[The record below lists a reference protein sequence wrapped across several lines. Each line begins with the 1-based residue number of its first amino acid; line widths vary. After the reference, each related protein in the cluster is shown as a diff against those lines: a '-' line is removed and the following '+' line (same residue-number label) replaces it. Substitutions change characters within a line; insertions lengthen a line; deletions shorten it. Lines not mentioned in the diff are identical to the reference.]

1 MGVAGYLTLSAR
13 STYNDAI
20 TAHCGGSKTGCD
32 ADGLTIT
39 HDARSKAN
47 LATIV
52 VGAGA
57 ALTAVGVIL
66 YVTAPTS
73 EPRGEHA
80 LRVTPTAGP
89 NVMGVVLD
97 GRF

>member
-1 MGVAGYLTLSAR
+1 MGVAGYLTLLAR
-13 STYNDAI
+13 STYNDAL

-39 HDARSKAN
+39 HDARNKAN

-57 ALTAVGVIL
+57 AITAVGVIL
-66 YVTAPTS
+66 YVTAPSTQ
-73 EPRGEHA
+73 PRGEHA
-80 LRVTPTAGP
+80 LRVTPSAGP
-89 NVMGVVLD
+89 GAMGVVLD